1 VSAPAAGLR
10 IGDAERAAA
19 ADRLAWHFSHGR
31 LDQAELDDRLGRAMR
46 ASTASELTALLA
58 DLPADEPVPG
68 AAGTG
73 QPRLAGPARPRVSRR
88 PGLAFVVLTVCII
101 AGAALLLRAVTHSIA
116 ALAVILLIAVL
127 WLRRRRL
134 RDRGSP
140 PSTARVR

>member
-1 VSAPAAGLR
+1 VSTPAAGLR

-31 LDQAELDDRLGRAMR
+31 LDETELDDRLGRAMR

-68 AAGTG
+68 AATG

-127 WLRRRRL
+127 WLRRRRV

>member
-1 VSAPAAGLR
+1 MSAPAAGLR

-31 LDQAELDDRLGRAMR
+31 LDRAELDDRLGRAMR
-46 ASTASELTALLA
+46 AGTASELSALLA

-127 WLRRRRL
+127 WLRRRRGM
-134 RDRGSP
+134 DRGSP
-140 PSTARVR
+140 SSTP

>member
-31 LDQAELDDRLGRAMR
+31 LDQAELDDRLGQAMR
-46 ASTASELTALLA
+46 ASTASELTALFA

-73 QPRLAGPARPRVSRR
+73 QRRLAGPARPRVSRR
-88 PGLAFVVLTVCII
+88 PRLAFVVLTVCII
-101 AGAALLLRAVTHSIA
+101 ASAALLLRALTHSIA

-127 WLRRRRL
+127 WLRRRRGI
-134 RDRGSP
+134 DRGSP
-140 PSTARVR
+140 SSPGSP